1 MEYLLLALL
10 SIIIYTEI
18 LPTLSIFFEFI
29 RTWFASKITIIQ
41 QYTVHMQE
49 DIQNTQTRM
58 EPSTTHAIGFK
69 ASTQDIEEYE
79 EDE

>member
-1 MEYLLLALL
+1 MECLLLALL
-10 SIIIYTEI
+10 SIVIYTEV

-69 ASTQDIEEYE
+69 ASTQDIEDYE

>member
-1 MEYLLLALL
+1 
-10 SIIIYTEI
+10 
-18 LPTLSIFFEFI
+18 
-29 RTWFASKITIIQ
+29 
-41 QYTVHMQE
+41 MQE

>member
-10 SIIIYTEI
+10 SVIIYTEI
-18 LPTLSIFFEFI
+18 FPTLSIFFEFI

-41 QYTVHMQE
+41 QYTVHIQE

-58 EPSTTHAIGFK
+58 EPSATHAIGFK
-69 ASTQDIEEYE
+69 APMQDIEDYE